1 MFAASG
7 RRELGE
13 QAVQAYAQAVEL
25 YPQSSILHAQLAW
38 ACHVTGADALAR
50 EHADEA
56 LRLDALMPHTE
67 FKLVRQRLVADYL
80 SEWSPP
86 TTGGRGAE
94 SAEQLMQR
102 VRKVKNR

>member
-7 RRELGE
+7 RADLGE
-13 QAVQAYAQAVEL
+13 EAVRAYRRAVEF

-38 ACHVTGADALAR
+38 ACHVTGAAKLAR

-56 LRLDALMPHTE
+56 LRLDALMPHSE
-67 FKLVRQRLVADYL
+67 FKLARRRLVADYL
-80 SEWSPP
+80 AELTPAAN
-86 TTGGRGAE
+86 GVQAAE

-102 VRKVKNR
+102 VRNVKNH